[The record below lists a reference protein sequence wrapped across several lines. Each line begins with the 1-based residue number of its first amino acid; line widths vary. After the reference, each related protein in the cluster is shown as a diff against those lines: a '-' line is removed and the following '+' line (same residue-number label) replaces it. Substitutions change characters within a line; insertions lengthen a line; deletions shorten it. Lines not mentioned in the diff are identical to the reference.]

1 MIEKIV
7 HLAGSSEHGWQQ
19 AAEEAVKDAA
29 KTIKNITSITMT
41 DLSADVE
48 NGEIK
53 RYNASI
59 ELSFVIDESLRHAV

>member
-7 HLAGSSEHGWQQ
+7 HLSGSSEQGWQQ

-29 KTIKNITSITMT
+29 KTIKNITSISLT

-53 RYNASI
+53 SYNAAI
-59 ELSFVIDESLRHAV
+59 ELSFAIDESLRHVA